1 MEYFNDDVIIHTKSF
16 QEHMQILREFLERLK
31 VGNLTAKPSKCFIGF
46 KS

>member
-16 QEHMQILREFLERLK
+16 QEHMQILRELERLK